1 MIRPAG
7 EAGFGYN
14 WMVVAL
20 AACGAALLLTWFS
33 RLPYEKTEEE
43 ALQDAIRRGLEADDE
58 PLAA

>member
-7 EAGFGYN
+7 EGGFGYN
-14 WMVVAL
+14 WTVVAL
-20 AACGAALLLTWFS
+20 AACGVAMLLTWFS

-43 ALQDAIRRGLEADDE
+43 ALQDAIRKGFEAEDE